1 MKSDFDVMETL
12 IESLREELSNISES
26 HWKAGMM
33 LAKLN
38 YQYGLLKKEHQRLQ
52 KGEQE

>member
-1 MKSDFDVMETL
+1 MKADFEVMETL
-12 IESLREELSNISES
+12 IESLRKELSNISES
-26 HWKAGMM
+26 HWKAGMI

-38 YQYGLLKKEHQRLQ
+38 YQYGLLKKEYKQLQ